1 MAYIKFP
8 TFPLDTDGRMLTDG
22 ITDPATGE
30 YLAVTDDS
38 LPSDTTAT
46 DSEYADALVRAEAA
60 SEAQELP
67 VVPSADGA
75 IVP

>member
-1 MAYIKFP
+1 
-8 TFPLDTDGRMLTDG
+8 MLTDG

-30 YLAVTDDS
+30 YLAATDDV
-38 LPSDTTAT
+38 LPSDAT
-46 DSEYADALVRAEAA
+46 VTDGEYAEALVRAEAA
-60 SEAQELP
+60 YAAQLP

>member
-1 MAYIKFP
+1 MTYIKFP
-8 TFPLDTDGRMLTDG
+8 TFPESTDGRTLTDG
-22 ITDPATGE
+22 ITDPVTGE
-30 YLAVTDDS
+30 YLAATNDV

-60 SEAQELP
+60 SEAQEMP